1 MIADQKSIENSVFD
15 CLCRPIGDRWQSK
28 TLFLAIFN
36 SRFSIV
42 KSVFDCLLLGVVTVV
57 FFQIL
62 PNLWGVHHDP
72 AIWEDPWEFRPER
85 FLGSD
90 GGLLPSDHKLMQK

>member
-1 MIADQKSIENSVFD
+1 MHAII
-15 CLCRPIGDRWQSK
+15 
-28 TLFLAIFN
+28 LFLVLHSREMFQKWNLCKHRLYCTQDGQN
-36 SRFSIV
+36 SICFISIWL
-42 KSVFDCLLLGVVTVV
+42 CLVYGRYVSIV

-90 GGLLPSDHKLMQK
+90 GALLPSDHKLMQK

>member
-1 MIADQKSIENSVFD
+1 MNADQKSIETAVSIAI
-15 CLCRPIGDRWQSK
+15 CRPIGDKWQSK
-28 TLFLAIFN
+28 TLFLAIFYPR
-36 SRFSIV
+36 SSIV
-42 KSVFDCLLLGVVTVV
+42 ESVFDCSLPGVVTVV

-72 AIWEDPWEFRPER
+72 AIWEDPWEFRPDR